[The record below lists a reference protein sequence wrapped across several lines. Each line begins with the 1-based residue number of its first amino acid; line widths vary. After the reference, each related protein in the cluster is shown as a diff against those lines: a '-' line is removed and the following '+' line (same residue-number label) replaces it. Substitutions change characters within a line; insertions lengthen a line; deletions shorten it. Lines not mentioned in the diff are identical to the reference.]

1 VDIIRFESVPE
12 RVFEDFGSPLKGA
25 VHSAPFFNMTK
36 NNWLI
41 FARRTLALEKQL
53 RPKLISLTKDFRA
66 EFIHDL
72 QTHGQHAAIANLQQ
86 TTIADKLAPTI
97 DKTYRVG
104 GLMGAK
110 LTAEEHSKMLTAKD
124 KRQITL
130 YLQEN
135 QKTHHFE
142 YNQKAVIF
150 INPAD
155 ERQVKAAFFGRNEAW
170 IAEVIKYL
178 QYHLLKF
185 IQDITNTMRDD
196 MVRILQRGIDKQLSL
211 SEIVRN
217 LQDTGL
223 IEARAN
229 VIARTEIVRAA
240 NVGHSI
246 AAKSFPYEVS
256 KKWSAAR
263 DHRTRESHVL
273 INDHMVDE
281 NDYFEVPIFEGKKR
295 IGTEPMLYP
304 GDANASAANTVNC
317 RCRALYPAKRDTAGN
332 LIMRDQTQAPV
343 VLMRMVPSYEPAQ
356 IAAILK
362 SNINITVK

>member
-1 VDIIRFESVPE
+1 MP
-12 RVFEDFGSPLKGA
+12 
-25 VHSAPFFNMTK
+25 K
-36 NNWLI
+36 NNWTI
-41 FARRTLALEKQL
+41 FARRTLILEQQL

-66 EFIHDL
+66 QFISDL
-72 QTHGQHAAIANLQQ
+72 QTHGKDRAISNLQQ
-86 TTIADKLAPTI
+86 TTIADKLTPTLQKVY
-97 DKTYRVG
+97 KTA
-104 GLMGAK
+104 GLMGAL
-110 LTAEEHSKMLTAKD
+110 LTSQEHSKMLTAKD
-124 KRQITL
+124 RRQITL

-135 QKTHHFE
+135 QKTGHFE
-142 YNQKAVIF
+142 YNNKAVLF
-150 INPAD
+150 INPAN

-185 IQDITNTMRDD
+185 VQDITNTMRDD
-196 MVRILQRGIDKQLSL
+196 MVKILQRGIDQQLSL
-211 SEIVRN
+211 NEIVRN
-217 LQDTGL
+217 LQSTGL

-256 KKWSAAR
+256 KKWSAAN
-263 DHRTRESHVL
+263 DHRTRHSHVY
-273 INDHMVDE
+273 INNHMVDE
-281 NDYFEVPIFEGKKR
+281 NDFFEVPVYEGDKR
-295 IGTEPMLYP
+295 IGTEQMLYP
-304 GDANASAANTVNC
+304 GDPNASAANTVNC

-343 VLMRMVPSYEPAQ
+343 VPMRMVPSYEPAQ

-362 SNINITVK
+362 SNITIGVK